1 MNVFMWVLVVLGC
14 ILVGTEAG
22 KLLFTGN
29 DKLAA
34 KKRAIQSL
42 SVALRDIG
50 MRIIPDALD
59 EFVIADANGLLEKLH
74 DLSTVLKAGNE
85 AMLKEVQATFDSML
99 TKKLSTPEGRALIEA
114 KLAEAKKIADV
125 VIPIAVTAAK
135 AAATAAV

>member
-1 MNVFMWVLVVLGC
+1 MSIFMWVLLVLGC
-14 ILVGTEAG
+14 VLVGIESG
-22 KLLFTGN
+22 KLLFVGN
-29 DKLAA
+29 DKMSA

-59 EFVIADANGLLEKLH
+59 EFVISDANGLLEKLH
-74 DLSTVLKAGNE
+74 DLSTVLKSGSE
-85 AMLKEVQATFDSML
+85 TMIKEIQATFDSML
-99 TKKLSTPEGRALIEA
+99 NKKLSTPEGRALIEA

-135 AAATAAV
+135 VAAAAV

>member
-1 MNVFMWVLVVLGC
+1 MSVLMWVLVVLGC
-14 ILVGTEAG
+14 VLVGTEAG
-22 KLLFTGN
+22 KLLFVGN
-29 DKLAA
+29 DKLAS

-42 SVALRDIG
+42 SVALREIG

-85 AMLKEVQATFDSML
+85 TMIKEVQATFDSML
-99 TKKLSTPEGRALIEA
+99 NKKLSTPEGRALIEA

-135 AAATAAV
+135 AAATAA